1 MKKVTRILA
10 VIAAAL
16 AVTAMPS
23 AVYAFCTAGPQVVS
37 HQFDMFFDNCPD
49 ANPVAGYIYVLGS
62 DATLNSLGTDFVCR
76 DGLATTA
83 QGVPCQPGAG
93 IPGDGIVTV
102 QYDWGNPT
110 GAPGGAL
117 CPNPG
122 GVAGVGRLG
131 LQVVANNGASVVGS
145 LGFAE
150 AFAGY
155 IMEEIHPGGGFT
167 PISCSPGDG
176 MTLVSNT
183 AGLQANTVCVNQST
197 PHFWNDCDPDS
208 GGAGLGTCTEGNAP
222 TIAPGQLYTRT
233 APCNSIPDARKSA
246 WGAPL
251 ATTPGPGGSKCV
263 SITRPADNTCAFI
276 GGTSIIAGSETSAM
290 TSSMRIGGAAA
301 NSDKVA
307 IKKAELLQGKLKV
320 DFGTENEATIVG
332 FNVYG
337 GATKL
342 NSGLI
347 SAKGFGNND
356 YSFEVGRGALKNE
369 RSITVE
375 AVKSDGTSTKS
386 ASVSVK

>member
-23 AVYAFCTAGPQVVS
+23 AVYAFCTAGPQVIS
-37 HQFDMFFDNCPD
+37 HQFDMYFDNCPD
-49 ANPVAGYIYVLGS
+49 ANPVAGYIYVLGA
-62 DATLNSLGTDFVCR
+62 DATINSLGTDFVCR
-76 DGLATTA
+76 DGTAVTA
-83 QGVPCQPGAG
+83 QGVSCQPGAG
-93 IPGDGIVTV
+93 IAGDGIVTV

-110 GAPGGAL
+110 GAPTGTL

-122 GVAGVGRLG
+122 GVAGVGRLAF
-131 LQVVANNGASVVGS
+131 QVVANNGASVVAS

-150 AFAGY
+150 AFGGY
-155 IMEEIHPGGGFT
+155 IVEEIHPGGGFT
-167 PISCSPGDG
+167 PISCSAGDG
-176 MTLVSNT
+176 MQLVSNT
-183 AGLQANTVCVNQST
+183 PGLQANTVCVNQTT
-197 PHFWNDCDPDS
+197 PTFWNDCDPDS
-208 GGAGLGTCTEGNAP
+208 GGAGLGTCTEGTAP

-233 APCNSIPDARKSA
+233 GACNSIPDARKTA
-246 WGAPL
+246 WTLLTSTA
-251 ATTPGPGGSKCV
+251 GPGGSKCV
-263 SITRPADNTCAFI
+263 QITRPADNTCAFV
-276 GGTSIIAGSETSAM
+276 GGTSIIAGAETSAM

-301 NSDKVA
+301 QSDKVA

-347 SAKGFGNND
+347 SAKGIGSND
-356 YSFEVGRGALKNE
+356 YSFETGRGALKNE

-375 AVKSDGTSTKS
+375 AVKSDGTSVKS
-386 ASVSVK
+386 ASVTVK